1 MSEKKLSVC
10 RKRKQDEISKKE
22 LSSYVVKTSLNAL
35 KVDKNIKKT
44 IKELSLRIS
53 GIVYEVSKL
62 WNLHFLK
69 MFSKE
74 NVSDLSWDIY
84 INLSFFV
91 SSVILLTN
99 CNIKQKSIINEDLQE
114 TYEQHYSPIVTRK
127 RFSRD
132 LIGNLFRA
140 AGAQFLTNC
149 QNHIS
154 TNFAKRTLAFWKM
167 KMIEHQR
174 KTQDKQDFYK
184 VQQFLYNCFVNDVS
198 IAEKDDEWDEYYDWI
213 ALETEMII
221 CRSILDIWPKVT
233 EKTIEKQ
240 WYHFLPWMAYILH
253 YFSEIHQKCQ
263 ENKKPVPKGVK
274 LFTLVPDKGFNTN
287 YIQLNNTSFTE
298 LVNICKL
305 DKETKMTDV
314 FNLKSIKGYKCIKGV
329 KKRTFG
335 NFITTDGVSA
345 SVLFYRQGNGE
356 NKERKTSSLTGK
368 RCYKRQKIEEVNKKD
383 QMDEKEN
390 KNQTDEKTSL
400 KRIITLDP
408 GRRDLFHCMENS
420 DPYCTDEKKKK
431 ENETFRYMSTKE
443 YRHLAGFNMRKHKMF
458 KWMEESKLNEKVN
471 KIPSACVSTVELF
484 KKHLKYVEEIR
495 DEMFTFYQQHKV
507 MKLRWSTFMRTKKAL
522 DVACK
527 RIVENDDSEIKN
539 VELHYG
545 DGSFSSTSAGHAP
558 SCNKTLLNRLKTCY
572 KPSGY
577 SRNHVKIKMM
587 DEFRTSIFCSKCH
600 KRLENA
606 KRKTDNSKIHSVLVC
621 NDCKTFWNR
630 DVNACRNMLSLAL
643 YADQHNGERIQAFKR
658 F

>member
-10 RKRKQDEISKKE
+10 RKRKKDEISKKE
-22 LSSYVVKTSLNAL
+22 ETKKSKGDSFVVKTSLNAL
-35 KVDKNIKKT
+35 KVDKQVQKT
-44 IKELSLRIS
+44 IKMLSLQMS

-62 WNLHFLK
+62 WNLHFLRL
-69 MFSKE
+69 FSKE
-74 NVSDLSWDIY
+74 NVSDLCWDIH
-84 INLSFFV
+84 INLSYFV

-99 CNIKQKSIINEDLQE
+99 CNIKQKSIINEDLQK
-114 TYEQHYSPIVTRK
+114 TFVQHYLPIVTRK

-140 AGAQFLTNC
+140 AGAQYLTNC

-198 IAEKDDEWDEYYDWI
+198 IAEKDDEWDQHYDWI

-253 YFSEIHQKCQ
+253 YFTEIHQKCQ

-287 YIQLNNTSFTE
+287 YIQFNNTSFTE

-305 DKETKMTDV
+305 DKETTTMETV
-314 FNLKSIKGYKCIKGV
+314 FTLKSIKGV

-356 NKERKTSSLTGK
+356 KKERKTSSLTGK
-368 RCYKRQKIEEVNKKD
+368 RRYKRQKVDDLKT
-383 QMDEKEN
+383 DEKEN
-390 KNQTDEKTSL
+390 KNQTDEKLPL
-400 KRIITLDP
+400 KRLITLDP
-408 GRRDLFHCMENS
+408 GRRDLFHCMENA
-420 DPYCTDEKKKK
+420 DPYATDEEKRKD
-431 ENETFRYMSTKE
+431 ETFRRMSTKE
-443 YRHLAGFNMRKHKMF
+443 YRHLAGFNKRKHKML

-471 KIPSACVSTVELF
+471 AIPSTCVSTVDAF
-484 KKHLKYVEEIR
+484 KKHLKYVEGIR
-495 DEMFTFYQQHKV
+495 DEMFTFYHQHKV
-507 MKLRWSTFMRTKKAL
+507 MKLRWSTFMQTKKAL
-522 DVACK
+522 DIACR
-527 RIVENDDSEIKN
+527 RIVENDDSTIK
-539 VELHYG
+539 
-545 DGSFSSTSAGHAP
+545 S
-558 SCNKTLLNRLKTCY
+558 
-572 KPSGY
+572 
-577 SRNHVKIKMM
+577 
-587 DEFRTSIFCSKCH
+587 
-600 KRLENA
+600 
-606 KRKTDNSKIHSVLVC
+606 
-621 NDCKTFWNR
+621 W
-630 DVNACRNMLSLAL
+630 
-643 YADQHNGERIQAFKR
+643 
-658 F
+658 